1 MPADDKTSQSD
12 AEQQPQPANRRR
24 RVSPVLIVA
33 AVAVIGAAVFAA
45 VLLKGDKV
53 IGTLTGKIQTPR
65 GAPEL
70 LDIPTLEVGDITVS
84 VPVDSTQIQR
94 RGLSVGVVVYF
105 APAEGSRLN
114 SKELVKEF
122 SPKVANLAAKFRSI
136 VIKALNAKDY
146 NNLIKAGE
154 QEQLLLDFK
163 NGFKAELDH
172 YGLNRMAVVD
182 QVVWKEFV
190 WN

>member
-1 MPADDKTSQSD
+1 MPADEKTNSTD
-12 AEQQPQPANRRR
+12 AEQQLQPAARRR

-33 AVAVIGAAVFAA
+33 AVTVIGAAVFAV
-45 VLLKGDKV
+45 VLLKGDKM
-53 IGTLTGKIQTPR
+53 IERLTGRTQAPR
-65 GAPEL
+65 GTPEL
-70 LDIPTLEVGDITVS
+70 LDIPTLEVADISVS

-105 APAEGSRLN
+105 KPSEGSRLN

-122 SPKVANLAAKFRSI
+122 SPKAANLAAKFRSI
-136 VIKALNAKDY
+136 VIKKLNAKDY

-163 NGFKAELDH
+163 NGFKAELEH
-172 YGLNRMAVVD
+172 YGINKMAVVD